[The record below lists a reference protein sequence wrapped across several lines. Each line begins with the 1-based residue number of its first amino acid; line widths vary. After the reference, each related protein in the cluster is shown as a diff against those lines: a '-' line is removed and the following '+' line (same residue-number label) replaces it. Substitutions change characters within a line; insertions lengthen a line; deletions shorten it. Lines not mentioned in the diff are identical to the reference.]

1 MFIRRTAPVKKR
13 ANFGRKCESLNMI
26 VSHMWDRR
34 VSEFMPFTKV
44 DEKGRVVLPSELR
57 TRMDIS
63 PGDEFIVDEL
73 GPDALVL
80 KKVDL
85 RAMIE
90 EIIEKAKGVD
100 LDRLEEEIEEE
111 ANRLARKKYQVLD

>member
-1 MFIRRTAPVKKR
+1 
-13 ANFGRKCESLNMI
+13 
-26 VSHMWDRR
+26 
-34 VSEFMPFTKV
+34 MPFTKV

-73 GPDALVL
+73 GHDALVL

-111 ANRLARKKYQVLD
+111 ANRLARKKYPVLD

>member
-1 MFIRRTAPVKKR
+1 
-13 ANFGRKCESLNMI
+13 
-26 VSHMWDRR
+26 
-34 VSEFMPFTKV
+34 MPFTKV

-85 RAMIE
+85 RAMID

-111 ANRLARKKYQVLD
+111 ANRLARKI

>member
-1 MFIRRTAPVKKR
+1 
-13 ANFGRKCESLNMI
+13 
-26 VSHMWDRR
+26 
-34 VSEFMPFTKV
+34 MPFTKV

-85 RAMIE
+85 LAMID

-111 ANRLARKKYQVLD
+111 ANRLARKKYPVLD

>member
-1 MFIRRTAPVKKR
+1 
-13 ANFGRKCESLNMI
+13 
-26 VSHMWDRR
+26 
-34 VSEFMPFTKV
+34 MPFTKV

-85 RAMIE
+85 RAMID

-100 LDRLEEEIEEE
+100 LDRLEAEIEEE
-111 ANRLARKKYQVLD
+111 ANRLARKK

>member
-1 MFIRRTAPVKKR
+1 
-13 ANFGRKCESLNMI
+13 
-26 VSHMWDRR
+26 
-34 VSEFMPFTKV
+34 MPFTKV

-57 TRMDIS
+57 TKLDIS
-63 PGDEFIVDEL
+63 PGDEFIIDEL

-85 RAMIE
+85 RAMIDD
-90 EIIEKAKGVD
+90 IIEKAKNVD
-100 LDRLEEEIEEE
+100 LDRLEAEIEEE